1 MGEISEGIGSVIPME
16 LVDGDGNIVETLICD
31 SIAGGTREIK
41 GMPKDLSLM
50 RIKDGKAVR
59 ARYVFSCI
67 VAEKLGRQW
76 FGTDTIKKHVE
87 KATAELEKVRGKY
100 ELFR

>member
-67 VAEKLGRQW
+67 VADVITTE
-76 FGTDTIKKHVE
+76 
-87 KATAELEKVRGKY
+87 
-100 ELFR
+100 